1 MISWVALVNP
11 SHPYLE
17 NAPAPSFDPHHLRI
31 SPWLWFR
38 NNEREKF
45 PHSDKGM
52 NQQPAQLSNPF
63 STGGGGLH
71 FEAHIQAMF
80 VALMLSGGVAPCL
93 PPWPIK
99 EVKLQNKIDGFE
111 TDDVMVVVE
120 EPMHRRTSKLIAQIK
135 HDLSFTAGD
144 QTFGKSIQAAWRDFK
159 NPDLFQAE
167 QDRIALITG
176 HLTGTHEQD
185 VTWLLR
191 QARHTADHVEFF
203 KHVNEANF
211 SSRSKRDRLTA
222 FQAHLKVTS
231 SELYSFFRH
240 LQLLCYD
247 LGSDDGTT
255 LPLIYSHF
263 SQFEISSPEQIWG
276 ALVEF
281 VETWNQ
287 DAGTITRGNVPRFLF
302 DAFTPKRIV
311 ASPDTTPSG
320 QQPQEAP
327 DWNQHSK
334 APALAKAL
342 LLGAWDENNEADLE
356 IVRAITSASRR

>member
-1 MISWVALVNP
+1 
-11 SHPYLE
+11 
-17 NAPAPSFDPHHLRI
+17 
-31 SPWLWFR
+31 
-38 NNEREKF
+38 
-45 PHSDKGM
+45 
-52 NQQPAQLSNPF
+52 
-63 STGGGGLH
+63 
-71 FEAHIQAMF
+71 MF
-80 VALMLSGGVAPCL
+80 VALMLSGGFAPCL

-99 EVKLQNKIDGFE
+99 EVKLQNKIDGFD
-111 TDDVMVVVE
+111 TDDVLVVVE
-120 EPMHRRTSKLIAQIK
+120 EPLHRRTSKLIAQVK
-135 HDLSFTAGD
+135 HNLSFTAGD
-144 QTFGKSIQAAWRDFK
+144 QTFGKSIRAAWRDFK
-159 NPDLFQAE
+159 NSDLFQVGQ

-191 QARHTADHVEFF
+191 QARHTADDVEFF

-211 SSRSKRDRLTA
+211 SSNSKRARLAA
-222 FQAHLKVTS
+222 FQEHLGVTN

-263 SQFEISSPEQIWG
+263 AQFEISSPEQVWG

-281 VETWNQ
+281 VQTLNQ
-287 DAGTITRGNVPRFLF
+287 DAGTITRGNVPPSLI
-302 DAFTPKRIV
+302 DAFRPKRIV
-311 ASPDTTPSG
+311 PSPDTTPSA
-320 QQPQEAP
+320 QQPQGAP

-342 LLGAWDENNEADLE
+342 LLGAWDDNKEADLE
-356 IVRAITSASRR
+356 IVREITSAPRRSTLGQ